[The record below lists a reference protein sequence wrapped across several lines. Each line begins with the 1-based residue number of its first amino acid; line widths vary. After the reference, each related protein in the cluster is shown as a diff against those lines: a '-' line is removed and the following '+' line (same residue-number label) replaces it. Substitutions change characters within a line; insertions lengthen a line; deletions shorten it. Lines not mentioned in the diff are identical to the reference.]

1 MHQFLPTLK
10 KRKLNRFR
18 DEQFAMNNKKRTEML
33 TMVISRVFDE
43 YLDTQHFINAT
54 MVEI

>member
-10 KRKLNRFR
+10 NRKLNRFR
-18 DEQFAMNNKKRTEML
+18 DEQFAMSNKKRTEML
-33 TMVISRVFDE
+33 TMVINRVFDK
-43 YLDTQHFINAT
+43 YLDTRHFINAT

>member
-33 TMVISRVFDE
+33 TMVINRVFGK
-43 YLDTQHFINAT
+43 YLDTRHFINAT